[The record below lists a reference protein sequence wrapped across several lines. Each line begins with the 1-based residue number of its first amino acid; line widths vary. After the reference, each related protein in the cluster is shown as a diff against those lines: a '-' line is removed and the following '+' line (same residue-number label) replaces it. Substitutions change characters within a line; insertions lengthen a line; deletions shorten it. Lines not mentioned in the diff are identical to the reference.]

1 MKRSNFYI
9 LTILALFFSL
19 SLTSCL
25 KPDLEGVENVSDGE
39 LILRGSFQDGQHPT
53 SGIVSVYRKDDVD
66 YLVFEAFKTDSG
78 PDLRV
83 YMSRDL
89 SDTDFIDL
97 KRLIS
102 TQGTFFY
109 EIPEGT
115 IIEEYNNVLIWC
127 RAFSVL
133 FGSANMN

>member
-1 MKRSNFYI
+1 MKKATLYFSVLAFI
-9 LTILALFFSL
+9 LSI

-25 KPDLEGVENVSDGE
+25 KPDLEGINDVSEGE
-39 LILRGSFQDGQHPT
+39 LILRGIFENGQHPT
-53 SGIVSVYRKDDVD
+53 SGIVSVYRKDDKD

-83 YMSRDL
+83 YMSKDQT
-89 SDTDFIDL
+89 DTDFIDL
-97 KRLIS
+97 KRLIA

-109 EIPEGT
+109 EIPEKT

-133 FGSANMN
+133 FGSAEMI